1 MTTKNSTIT
10 HGVLVVCHCQS
21 RIRFFGGGGS
31 SFVVSKRKVRLRI
44 NIGFNHHCIAT
55 LVLDLKHSDCNP
67 LKERTELQ

>member
-1 MTTKNSTIT
+1 MGCLLCANVSL
-10 HGVLVVCHCQS
+10 GCAF
-21 RIRFFGGGGS
+21 FFGEGGS